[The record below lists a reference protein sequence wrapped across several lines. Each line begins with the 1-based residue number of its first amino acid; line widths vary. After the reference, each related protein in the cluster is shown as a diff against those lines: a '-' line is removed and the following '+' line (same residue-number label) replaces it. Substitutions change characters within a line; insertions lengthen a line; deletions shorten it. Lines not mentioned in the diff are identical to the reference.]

1 MAARPI
7 VVFDVNETLLDL
19 ETVGPTFERIFDD
32 PAAMRLWFANLITYS
47 EALTLAGVYVP
58 FTDIGGAVLRTLA
71 ATRGITTS
79 DADVAELTDRFASM
93 PAHPEVPAALR
104 RLDDHGFRL
113 FTLTDNTLEISGR
126 QLEKAGIIKLFERRF
141 SVDETVRRH
150 KPAAEAYRA
159 VSDELDMAPGDCC
172 LIACHV
178 WDTIGALATGW
189 QAGLILR
196 EGNAP
201 LDVGPQPTYMG
212 NDLYAIADQLIERF
226 PASSNVVDSVTH

>member
-1 MAARPI
+1 MPDRPLI
-7 VVFDVNETLLDL
+7 VFDVNETLLDL
-19 ETVGPTFERIFDD
+19 ETIRATFDRIFDD

-58 FTDIGGAVLRTLA
+58 FTDIGAAVLRMLA
-71 ATRGITTS
+71 ATRGITI
-79 DADVAELTDRFASM
+79 DAADGAELTERFASM
-93 PAHPEVPAALR
+93 PAHPEVPGALR
-104 RLDDHGFRL
+104 RLRDHGFSL

-126 QLEKAGIIKLFERRF
+126 QLRQAGVIDCFERRF

-150 KPAAEAYRA
+150 KPAPEAYGSVVA
-159 VSDELDMAPGDCC
+159 ELGVDPGDIC

-178 WDTIGALATGW
+178 WDTLGAVAAGW

-201 LDVGPQPTYMG
+201 LDVGPQPNYVG
-212 NDLYAIADQLIERF
+212 GDLDAIADQLIARY
-226 PASSNVVDSVTH
+226 PG